1 MGLEGGELSFHVDA
15 SPEDCFAAVLD
26 FESYP
31 EWQGPIESC
40 TVLERDSEGRGSL
53 VESVVDL
60 RIRRARY
67 VLRYAYEPVRRVS
80 WTFVEGDPKDVEG
93 EFVFEDD
100 GAGGTLGVYRQA
112 IDVGRL
118 GMLARGPAKAGLK
131 KLLLDEAVK
140 DLRARVE
147 RPA

>member
-1 MGLEGGELSFHVDA
+1 MGLEGGELAFVA
-15 SPEDCFAAVLD
+15 AAPPVVCFAAVLD

-40 TVLERDSEGRGSL
+40 SVLEHDADGRPSL
-53 VESVVDL
+53 VETVVDL
-60 RIRRARY
+60 KLRRARY
-67 VLRYAYEPVRRVS
+67 VLRYEYDEPRLVR
-80 WTFVEGDPKDVEG
+80 WTFVEGDPKDVRG

-100 GAGGTLGVYRQA
+100 GSGGTAGVYRQE

-140 DLRARVE
+140 DLKKRVE
-147 RPA
+147 TP

>member
-1 MGLEGGELSFHVDA
+1 MSLEGGERSFEVA
-15 SPEDCFAAVLD
+15 APPSACFEAVLD

-31 EWQGPIESC
+31 QWQGPIEAC
-40 TVLERDSEGRGSL
+40 RILERDDEGRGSL

-60 RIRRARY
+60 KIRRARY
-67 VLRYAYEPVRRVS
+67 VLRYEYEPVRRVAWS
-80 WTFVEGDPKDVEG
+80 FVEGDPKDVVG

-100 GAGGTLGVYRQA
+100 GSGGTRGVYRQA

-118 GMLARGPAKAGLK
+118 GLLARGPAKQGFL
-131 KLLLDEAVK
+131 KLLLDDAVN

-147 RPA
+147 GA

>member
-1 MGLEGGELSFHVDA
+1 MGLEGGELSFVVAA
-15 SPEDCFAAVLD
+15 SPSDCFAAVLD

-31 EWQGPIESC
+31 SWQGPVESC
-40 TVLERDSEGRGSL
+40 HVLERDDEGRGSL
-53 VESVVDL
+53 VETVVDL
-60 RIRRARY
+60 KIRRARY
-67 VLRYAYEPVRRVS
+67 VLRYEYEPVRRVAWS
-80 WTFVEGDPKDVEG
+80 FVEGDPKDVRG

-100 GAGGTLGVYRQA
+100 GSGGTAGVYRQA

-140 DLRARVE
+140 DLRAHVE
-147 RPA
+147 PSP

>member
-1 MGLEGGELSFHVDA
+1 MGLEGGELEFHAAA
-15 SPEDCFAAVLD
+15 SPEECFAAVLD

-31 EWQGPIESC
+31 SWQGPIVSC
-40 TVLERDSEGRGSL
+40 EVLERDDEGRGSL

-60 RIRRARY
+60 KIRRARY
-67 VLRYAYEPVRRVS
+67 VLRYEYEPVRRVS
-80 WTFVEGDPKDVEG
+80 WSLVEGDPKDVIG
-93 EFVFEDD
+93 SFVFEDD
-100 GAGGTLGVYRQA
+100 GAGGTDGVYRQA
-112 IDVGRL
+112 LDVGRL

-147 RPA
+147 TPA

>member
-1 MGLEGGELSFHVDA
+1 MGLEGGELSFVTAA
-15 SPEDCFAAVLD
+15 SPSDCFAAVLD

-31 EWQGPIESC
+31 SWQGPIESC
-40 TVLERDSEGRGSL
+40 TVLERDDAGRGSL

-60 RIRRARY
+60 KIRRARY
-67 VLRYAYEPVRRVS
+67 VLRYEYDEPRLVR
-80 WTFVEGDPKDVEG
+80 WTFVDGDPKDVAG

-100 GAGGTLGVYRQA
+100 GTGGTRGVYRQA

-147 RPA
+147 SRR

>member
-1 MGLEGGELSFHVDA
+1 VGLEGGELEFRSTA
-15 SPEDCFAAVLD
+15 SPQQCFAAVLD

-40 TVLERDSEGRGSL
+40 VVHERDEEGRGSL
-53 VESVVDL
+53 VETVVDL
-60 RIRRARY
+60 KIRRARY
-67 VLRYAYEPVRRVS
+67 VLRYEYDEPRLAR
-80 WTFVEGDPKDVEG
+80 WTLVEGDPKDVRG

-100 GAGGTLGVYRQA
+100 GEGGTLGVYRQQ

-131 KLLLDEAVK
+131 KLLLDEAVR
-140 DLRARVE
+140 DLRARVK
-147 RPA
+147 

>member
-1 MGLEGGELSFHVDA
+1 MGLEGGSIDFTVAA
-15 SPEDCFAAVLD
+15 SPSDCFAACLD

-31 EWQGPIESC
+31 EWQGPVESC
-40 TVLERDSEGRGSL
+40 RVLERDSEGRGSL
-53 VESVVDL
+53 VETVVDL
-60 RIRRARY
+60 KIRRARY
-67 VLRYAYEPVRRVS
+67 VLRYEYDEPRLIS
-80 WTFVEGDPKDVEG
+80 WTFVEGDPKDGAG

-100 GAGGTLGVYRQA
+100 GAGGTAGVYRQA

-147 RPA
+147 PS

>member
-1 MGLEGGELSFHVDA
+1 MGLEGGELSFHADA
-15 SPEDCFAAVLD
+15 SPEECFAAVLD

-31 EWQGPIESC
+31 DWQGPIDSC
-40 TVLERDSEGRGSL
+40 TVLERDAEGRGSL
-53 VESVVDL
+53 VETVVDL
-60 RIRRARY
+60 KIRRARY
-67 VLRYAYEPVRRVS
+67 VLRYEYDPPGRVS
-80 WTFVEGDPKDVEG
+80 WSFVEGDPKDVEG

-100 GAGGTLGVYRQA
+100 GAGGTDGVYRQA
-112 IDVGRL
+112 LDIGRL

-147 RPA
+147 APA